1 MMMYVAVILLCS
13 VLATNA
19 NASSKDN
26 VELNFAEKDER
37 SPSTMED
44 VDNVPVEV
52 ADYGDDGDEKDLLVD
67 QLEDI
72 KMADELLRDIE
83 TGKVRDIKDP
93 IMISTLLGG
102 AKAAMAVAP
111 HVQKVMPHVHRWG
124 SRLGWGRRRRR
135 GRW

>member
-1 MMMYVAVILLCS
+1 MYVAVILLCS
-13 VLATNA
+13 VLSINA
-19 NASSKDN
+19 NVAVDDN
-26 VELNFAEKDER
+26 VVPKITDKDSQ
-37 SPSTMED
+37 SPSTIED
-44 VDNVPVEV
+44 VDDIPVDV
-52 ADYGDDGDEKDLLVD
+52 AEYDDDEDEEDLLVD

-93 IMISTLLGG
+93 IMISTLIGG

-111 HVQKVMPHVHRWG
+111 HIQKVMPHVHRWG

>member
-1 MMMYVAVILLCS
+1 MYVAVILLGS

-19 NASSKDN
+19 NVAIDDN
-26 VELNFAEKDER
+26 VALKIADKDSK
-37 SPSTMED
+37 SPSTIED
-44 VDNVPVEV
+44 VDDIPVDV
-52 ADYGDDGDEKDLLVD
+52 AEYDDDEDEEDLLVD

-72 KMADELLRDIE
+72 KMADDLLRDIE

-93 IMISTLLGG
+93 VMISTLIGG

-111 HVQKVMPHVHRWG
+111 HIQKFMPRVNSWG

>member
-1 MMMYVAVILLCS
+1 MGYTTHIS
-13 VLATNA
+13 WLAGNSLE
-19 NASSKDN
+19 NQVYRNDDD
-26 VELNFAEKDER
+26 DE
-37 SPSTMED
+37 E
-44 VDNVPVEV
+44 
-52 ADYGDDGDEKDLLVD
+52 DLLVD

-72 KMADELLRDIE
+72 KMADDLLRDIE

-93 IMISTLLGG
+93 VMISTLIGG

-111 HVQKVMPHVHRWG
+111 HIKKFMPRVNNWG